1 MLTRVVGK
9 GRVEP
14 FELERDTRY
23 TIVDVGT
30 GDGHYAYALA
40 AERPEARVVA
50 FDALEEPMAEIA
62 HRARRRQIHRRLRMP
77 GPPPPRCVCRSV
89 PQLFW
94 VFPFLDERGNAVHH
108 TRAVFTTGVETDK
121 WTTGTGSP
129 LADE

>member
-1 MLTRVVGK
+1 MRAAFARRHREDARGRARGTAGRQRQRGIRARPCAAVMLTRVVGK

-62 HRARRRQIHRRLRMP
+62 HRARRKP
-77 GPPPPRCVCRSV
+77 
-89 PQLFW
+89 
-94 VFPFLDERGNAVHH
+94 A
-108 TRAVFTTGVETDK
+108 
-121 WTTGTGSP
+121 
-129 LADE
+129 